1 MTMAVHEPDQPRQPG
16 ARRPDGGHV
25 ATTRRFTFSAW
36 NLLLLLPLLGTLF
49 PMVYNKKSPEA
60 FNIPFFYWYQ
70 MMWVPIGV
78 VITIVVYRATR
89 GER

>member
-1 MTMAVHEPDQPRQPG
+1 MAVHEPDEPRQSG
-16 ARRPDGGHV
+16 VRRRDGGQI
-25 ATTRRFTFSAW
+25 ATTHRATFSVW
-36 NLLLLLPLLGTLF
+36 SLLLLVPLLGTLF

-60 FNIPFFYWYQ
+60 FGIPFFYWYQ